1 MNERGFFAKMDK
13 ETPDF
18 YLHSSTNSRKF
29 DLLNPK
35 TMKISAVIISFNE
48 ETNIGRCIDSLRP
61 IADEIVVVDSFS
73 TDRTKEI
80 CMENEVHFIQNH
92 FKGHIQQ
99 KNFALE
105 QAHNDFV
112 LALDADEFLSKE
124 LTESIQEVKRNGIHQ
139 AYSMNRLSSYQG
151 KWIHV
156 TDWYPDRKLRLWN
169 RKIGVWGGVN
179 PHDKVILNKKSRVKH
194 LRGVILHHA
203 YANVNELVEKA
214 HRYSTI
220 FAEENRYRLS
230 SSTFK
235 IVYKSVFTFFRN
247 YVFKFGFLRGYEGLV
262 ISYTNTTYT
271 FYKYAKLRE
280 LNRVLSSSLIIT
292 TYNREDALELTLLG
306 VLNQSEMP
314 DEIIVADDGSRP
326 LTRELID
333 RYRSKFSVPLLHCW
347 HDDLGFR
354 LSTIRNKAIAMSS
367 GEYIIMIDGDIIMH
381 KHFIKSHKR
390 KAWAGQF
397 IQGSR
402 VLLQQDLT
410 QQSLLLKEIN
420 FNFFQRGVRNRL
432 NTIYSSI
439 LSKLVSFYSSK
450 PDRIRGANLS
460 FWKKDVLRVNG
471 FNEDFVGWGREDSEF
486 AVRMNNI
493 GVDRLHLKF
502 MAFGYHLYHKE
513 SPRDSLK
520 KNDQI
525 LSQAIA
531 GKLTSCD
538 NGINKYLLKRNDVV
552 AA

>member
-1 MNERGFFAKMDK
+1 
-13 ETPDF
+13 
-18 YLHSSTNSRKF
+18 
-29 DLLNPK
+29 
-35 TMKISAVIISFNE
+35 MKISAVIISFNE
-48 ETNIGRCIDSLRP
+48 EANIGRCIDSLLP
-61 IADEIVVVDSFS
+61 VADEIVVVDSFS
-73 TDRTKEI
+73 TDRTEEI
-80 CMENEVHFIQNH
+80 CRERGARFIQNQ

-99 KNFALE
+99 KNFALG
-105 QAHNDFV
+105 QTLYDFV

-124 LTESIQEVKRNGIHQ
+124 LIGSIQEAKISDSHQ
-139 AYSMNRLSSYQG
+139 AYNMNRLSSYQG

-169 RKIGVWGGVN
+169 KNIGNWGGLN
-179 PHDKVILNKKSRVKH
+179 PHDKVILKKRTRVKH
-194 LRGVILHHA
+194 LQGVLFHNA

-214 HRYSTI
+214 HKYSTI
-220 FAEENRYRLS
+220 FAEENRFRLA

-235 IVYKSVFTFFRN
+235 IIYKTIFTFLRN
-247 YVFKFGFLRGYEGLV
+247 YIFKFGFMRGYEGLV

-280 LNRVLSSSLIIT
+280 LNKVLTTSLIIT

-306 VLNQSEMP
+306 ALNQSEMP

-326 LTRELID
+326 RTKELID
-333 RYRSKFSVPLLHCW
+333 SYREKFQVPLIHCW

-354 LSTIRNKAIAMSS
+354 LSTIRNKAIARSA

-381 KHFIKSHKR
+381 RHFIRSHKQ
-390 KAWAGQF
+390 KAWLGQF

-402 VLLQQDLT
+402 VLLQSELT
-410 QQSLLLKEIN
+410 RQSLMRKEID
-420 FNFFQRGVRNRL
+420 FNFFQQGVRNRF
-432 NTIYSSI
+432 NTIHAPI
-439 LSKLVSFYSSK
+439 LSKLVSFYGIK

-460 FWKKDVLRVNG
+460 FWKKDVVNVNG

-486 AVRMNNI
+486 AVRMHNI
-493 GVDRLHLKF
+493 GIDRLHLKF

-525 LSQAIA
+525 LKQAIVN
-531 GKLTSCD
+531 KLITCD
-538 NGINKYLLKRNDVV
+538 NGINKYLMKQNTVV